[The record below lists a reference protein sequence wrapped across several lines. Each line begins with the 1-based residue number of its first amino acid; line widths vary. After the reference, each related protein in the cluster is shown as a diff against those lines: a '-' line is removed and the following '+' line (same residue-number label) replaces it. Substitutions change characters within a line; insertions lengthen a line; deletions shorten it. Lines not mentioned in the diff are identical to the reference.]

1 MKKYGE
7 NDYLLVRKS
16 DIGYLEFS
24 VEYDVF
30 DSVKDCFNADSS
42 VDDGEIVRFNT
53 FNIHEAAH
61 NAIVVAYNNS
71 SSSDRLVPD
80 IVLYRNTK
88 ELEYELKKWVKDYLA
103 NAECEVNDYA
113 KDSEIEEFVSSLCR
127 ARNQRELQ
135 LVENDYEVVATAFV
149 LGGNDE

>member
-1 MKKYGE
+1 MKNYGE

-16 DIGYLEFS
+16 NIGYLEFS
-24 VEYDVF
+24 VEDDVF
-30 DSVKDCFNADSS
+30 DSVKDCFNAESIDN
-42 VDDGEIVRFNT
+42 DGEIVRFNT
-53 FNIHEAAH
+53 LNIHQAAH
-61 NAIVVAYNNS
+61 NAIVVAYNH
-71 SSSDRLVPD
+71 SDSLIPN
-80 IVLYRNTK
+80 IVLYRDTK
-88 ELEYELKKWVKDYLA
+88 ELECELKKWVKDYLA

-127 ARNQRELQ
+127 ARNQRSLQ

>member
-1 MKKYGE
+1 MKNYGE

-16 DIGYLEFS
+16 NIGYLEFS
-24 VEYDVF
+24 VEDDVF

-42 VDDGEIVRFNT
+42 VDNDGEMVRFNT
-53 FNIHEAAH
+53 LNIHQAAH

-71 SSSDRLVPD
+71 DSLIPH
-80 IVLYRNTK
+80 IVLYRDTK

-103 NAECEVNDYA
+103 NAESVVNNYA
-113 KDSEIEEFVSSLCR
+113 KNSEIEEFVSSLCR
-127 ARNQRELQ
+127 AGNQHSLQ

>member
-24 VEYDVF
+24 VEDDVF

-42 VDDGEIVRFNT
+42 VDDGKVVRFNT
-53 FNIHEAAH
+53 LNIHQAAH
-61 NAIVVAYNNS
+61 NAIIVAYTH
-71 SSSDRLVPD
+71 SDSLIPN

-135 LVENDYEVVATAFV
+135 LVEDDYEVVATAFV

>member
-1 MKKYGE
+1 MKNYGK

-16 DIGYLEFS
+16 NIGYLEFS
-24 VEYDVF
+24 VEDDVF
-30 DSVKDCFNADSS
+30 DSVKDCFNAESIDN
-42 VDDGEIVRFNT
+42 DDEIVRFNT
-53 FNIHEAAH
+53 LNIHQAAH

-71 SSSDRLVPD
+71 DSLIPH
-80 IVLYRNTK
+80 IVLYRDTK

-103 NAECEVNDYA
+103 NAESEVNNYA
-113 KDSEIEEFVSSLCR
+113 KNSEIEEFVSSLCR
-127 ARNQRELQ
+127 AGNQHSLQ

>member
-1 MKKYGE
+1 MKKYRE

-16 DIGYLEFS
+16 NIGYLEFS
-24 VEYDVF
+24 VEDDVF
-30 DSVKDCFNADSS
+30 DSVKDCFNAESIDN
-42 VDDGEIVRFNT
+42 DGEIVRFNT
-53 FNIHEAAH
+53 LNIHQAAH
-61 NAIVVAYNNS
+61 NAIVVAYNH
-71 SSSDRLVPD
+71 SDSLIPN
-80 IVLYRNTK
+80 IVLYRDTK
-88 ELEYELKKWVKDYLA
+88 ELECELKKWVKDYLA

-127 ARNQRELQ
+127 AENQHFLQ

>member
-16 DIGYLEFS
+16 NVGYLEFS
-24 VEYDVF
+24 PEDDVF
-30 DSVKDCFNADSS
+30 DSVKDCFNSKE
-42 VDDGEIVRFNT
+42 VDNDGEIVRFNT
-53 FNIHEAAH
+53 FDIDRAVA

-71 SSSDRLVPD
+71 DTLIPN
-80 IVLYRNTK
+80 IVLYKSRQ
-88 ELEYELKKWVKDYLA
+88 ELENELKKWVKDYLA

-113 KDSEIEEFVSSLCR
+113 KDSEIEEFVSSL
-127 ARNQRELQ
+127 NQAQNTRSLQ

-149 LGGNDE
+149 LGGDDE

>member
-1 MKKYGE
+1 MKYSE

-16 DIGYLEFS
+16 NIGYLEFS
-24 VEYDVF
+24 VEDDVF

-42 VDDGEIVRFNT
+42 VDNDGEIVRFNT
-53 FNIHEAAH
+53 LNIHQAAH

-71 SSSDRLVPD
+71 DSLIPN
-80 IVLYRNTK
+80 IVLYRDTK

-103 NAECEVNDYA
+103 NAESEVNDYA

-127 ARNQRELQ
+127 ARNQRSLQ

-149 LGGNDE
+149 LGGSDE